1 MVENVDPKSIFRE
14 LEVFIHGICTDID
27 DNNHNNKDLTIS
39 SLCLLCVTDM
49 DVRNHNVLG
58 Q

>member
-1 MVENVDPKSIFRE
+1 MWIQRAYRE
-14 LEVFIHGICTDID
+14 LVVFIHGICTDID
-27 DNNHNNKDLTIS
+27 DDNHNNKDLTIS